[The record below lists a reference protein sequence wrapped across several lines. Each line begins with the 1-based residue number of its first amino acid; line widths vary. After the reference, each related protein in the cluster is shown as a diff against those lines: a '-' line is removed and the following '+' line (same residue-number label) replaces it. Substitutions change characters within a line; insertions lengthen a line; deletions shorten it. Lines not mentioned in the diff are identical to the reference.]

1 MFFFSVFFIR
11 VSFALYFACKVS
23 LIERQ
28 QLGIWELS
36 VAEFI
41 IGYGLILSSL
51 CDKYSQ
57 ISVWAISYGGPYNAS
72 LIPDYSVLH
81 GGDPCGTFSLFKV
94 FIETSSLQ
102 KFNTW

>member
-1 MFFFSVFFIR
+1 MLFFSVFVIR

-23 LIERQ
+23 LTERQ

-57 ISVWAISYGGPYNAS
+57 ISVWASYGGPYNAS

-81 GGDPCGTFSLFKV
+81 GGDPYGTFSLFKV

-102 KFNTW
+102 KSNTW